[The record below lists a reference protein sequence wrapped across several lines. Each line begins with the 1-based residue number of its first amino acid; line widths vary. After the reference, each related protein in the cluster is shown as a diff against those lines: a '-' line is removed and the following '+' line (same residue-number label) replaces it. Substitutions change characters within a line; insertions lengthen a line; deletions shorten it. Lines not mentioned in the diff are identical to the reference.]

1 MKMTVTAST
10 ITITPI
16 TTMILNTNTGACNC
30 IKVIWYNIEPQFGK
44 ACFVPALQ
52 IIATIV
58 VQCDHSQIGGWKY
71 K

>member
-1 MKMTVTAST
+1 
-10 ITITPI
+10 
-16 TTMILNTNTGACNC
+16 MILNTNTGACNC